1 MVHEGIARYL
11 KEGVKRGFSLN
22 LLKQK
27 LLEGGFQERDVDE
40 TVLFLGL
47 KPVGEKI
54 KMEVKPAAQI
64 AEKISTGE
72 ITNST
77 SSNEIK
83 WMRIGGIFGFIL
95 FSLLLL
101 LYISSYFFSIG
112 LGSLTGEGLQE
123 IPFAASSLILFL
135 IFFVV
140 FLVLIFF
147 YYFGFT
153 KMGKYLKSKLLFFSS
168 WAIILLVIILII
180 VSVIRVVYL
189 YQVFGDSNA
198 GDANINIIQNISV
211 LLKIMFVGSF
221 IGAVATLLFGI
232 ASFKAKIKYSKIAG
246 TLHIIF
252 GIYGIVIL
260 LGVILGASFFENIYI
275 MITTPLLILCSI
287 FFGSL
292 SLLSAS
298 TQFEEDSQRFGR

>member
-135 IFFVV
+135 IFFLV

-198 GDANINIIQNISV
+198 DDANMN
-211 LLKIMFVGSF
+211 
-221 IGAVATLLFGI
+221 
-232 ASFKAKIKYSKIAG
+232 
-246 TLHIIF
+246 IIF